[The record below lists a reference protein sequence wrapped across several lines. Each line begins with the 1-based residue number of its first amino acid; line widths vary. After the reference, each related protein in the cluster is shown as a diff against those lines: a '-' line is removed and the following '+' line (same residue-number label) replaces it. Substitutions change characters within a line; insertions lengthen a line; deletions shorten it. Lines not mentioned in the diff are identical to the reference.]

1 VRARKLEVR
10 VLEQQSRRAHIERLH
25 QGYQEAIATS
35 EIHLDVLTNLARIN
49 SHVTAIVYPVLD
61 R

>member
-1 VRARKLEVR
+1 LEVR